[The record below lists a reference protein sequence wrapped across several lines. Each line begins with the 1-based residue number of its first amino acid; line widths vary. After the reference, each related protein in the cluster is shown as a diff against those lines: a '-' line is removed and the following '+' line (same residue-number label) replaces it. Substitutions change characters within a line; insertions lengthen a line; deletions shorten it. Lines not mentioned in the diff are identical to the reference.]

1 MENSDSAECSA
12 IFKWLEI
19 ALETNASD
27 LHLVCGYLPVLRIH
41 GKITPIAG
49 LQALTSETLSKA
61 LEPIWTECQRTKF
74 ASDLNLDYAV
84 ELNVNNRPTRFRV
97 NLFRSYGSVGACLR
111 VIPDSIPDFAW
122 SSFPKKLAVR
132 LGAFSNGLILFTGVT
147 GSGKSTSLAMIV
159 ELLNRTSGY
168 RILTIEDPIEY
179 RFPCDSHSVVSQREV
194 GRDVYSFA
202 DGLRFGLRQDPDV
215 ILVGEIRDIDTAKM
229 ALSAAET
236 GHLVF
241 STLHTRDAKGAISRY
256 SDFFPQQH
264 HQEVRSQLA
273 SGVRAIICQRLLHSN
288 IDGERQELA
297 LEIMFNTPAIG
308 AAIRMGKLESIDN
321 YIVTGRSEGMISMD
335 ESIKRLLSS
344 SRISRQTAESF
355 ISDRTLLN
363 GL

>member
-1 MENSDSAECSA
+1 MEASADST
-12 IFKWLEI
+12 FGPLFQWLEK
-19 ALETNASD
+19 ALATNASD
-27 LHLVCGYLPVLRIH
+27 LHLVCGYPPVLRIH
-41 GKITPIAG
+41 GKITPIG
-49 LQALTSETLSKA
+49 GCEALTSESLTEA
-61 LEPIWTECQRTKF
+61 IEPIWTESQRTKF

-84 ELNVNNRPTRFRV
+84 ELQVDSRPTRFRV

-122 SSFPKKLAVR
+122 SSFPKELAVR
-132 LGAFSNGLILFTGVT
+132 LGAFSNGLVLFTGVT
-147 GSGKSTSLAMIV
+147 GAGKSTSLAMIV
-159 ELLNRTSGY
+159 EQLNRTKGY

-179 RFPCDSHSVVSQREV
+179 RFTCDSHSVVSQREV
-194 GRDVYSFA
+194 GRDVASFA

-256 SDFFPQQH
+256 FDFFPQQH
-264 HQEVRSQLA
+264 QQEIRSQLA
-273 SGVRAIICQRLLHSN
+273 SGIRAVVCQRLLHSS
-288 IDGERQELA
+288 IDGEKQELA

-308 AAIRMGKLESIDN
+308 AAIRIGKLESIDN
-321 YIVTGRSEGMISMD
+321 YILTGRTEGMISMD
-335 ESIKRLLSS
+335 ESIRRLLSS
-344 SRISRQTAESF
+344 NRISRQTAESF
-355 ISDRTLLN
+355 VSDRTLLN